1 MAKNYWCN
9 KPEFGTK
16 LIKEANK
23 EVVLLSD
30 HSKSLGS
37 MNRA

>member
-9 KPEFGTK
+9 KPEFGTNS
-16 LIKEANK
+16 IKEANK

-30 HSKSLGS
+30 RSKSLGS

>member
-1 MAKNYWCN
+1 MAIHYWRN

-23 EVVLLSD
+23 EVVLLLD